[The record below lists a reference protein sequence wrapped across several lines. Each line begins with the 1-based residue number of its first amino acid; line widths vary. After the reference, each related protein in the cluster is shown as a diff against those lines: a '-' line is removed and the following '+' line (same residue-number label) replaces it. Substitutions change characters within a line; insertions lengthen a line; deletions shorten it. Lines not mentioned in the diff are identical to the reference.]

1 MFVLKLPFGDLWF
14 AGLSDEGDLIFGPRE
29 RAIALPTREAFA
41 DYLLEGVGLSIFV
54 VVPA

>member
-14 AGLSDEGDLIFGPRE
+14 AGLSDEGDLVFGPRA

-41 DYLLEGVGLSIFV
+41 DYLPEGVGLSIFV